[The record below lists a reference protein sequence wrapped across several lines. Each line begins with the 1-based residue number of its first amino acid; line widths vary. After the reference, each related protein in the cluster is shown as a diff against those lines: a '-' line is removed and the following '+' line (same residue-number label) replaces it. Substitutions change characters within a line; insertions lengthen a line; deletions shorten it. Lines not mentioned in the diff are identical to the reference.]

1 MTSESVA
8 AKGYEIPAWPN
19 STTSATSAHAA
30 KVAALFREHNS
41 ALVGF
46 LRARLR
52 SEQDAR
58 EAAQEAYVKLLQ
70 LDNLGAVSFLR
81 SYLFRVA
88 ANVATDRLRQRQ
100 VRLAH
105 ASVES
110 LGDICEEHAA
120 PERGVAATQ
129 ELSFI
134 RGCLFELPERWR
146 DAFIRHRIR
155 GESEVSIARTLG
167 LSERM
172 VRNYLVQTL
181 VYCRSRLDGCTVEQA
196 RARLKK

>member
-1 MTSESVA
+1 MTTESVA
-8 AKGYEIPAWPN
+8 TNDYAAPPWSD
-19 STTSATSAHAA
+19 STTTDAHAA

-41 ALVGF
+41 ALVSF

-70 LDNLGAVSFLR
+70 LDCPGAVSFLR
-81 SYLFRVA
+81 SYLFRIA

-100 VRLAH
+100 VRRAY

-110 LGDICEEHAA
+110 FDDICEEHAA

-155 GESEVSIARTLG
+155 GESEVSIARALG
-167 LSERM
+167 VSERM

-181 VYCRSRLDGCTVEQA
+181 IYCRSRLDGCTVEQA
-196 RARLKK
+196 RERMRK

>member
-1 MTSESVA
+1 MTTESVA
-8 AKGYEIPAWPN
+8 ANNYAAPPWSD
-19 STTSATSAHAA
+19 STTTDAHAA

-41 ALVGF
+41 ALVSF

-70 LDNLGAVSFLR
+70 LDCPGAVSFLR
-81 SYLFRVA
+81 SYLFRIA

-100 VRLAH
+100 VRRAH

-110 LGDICEEHAA
+110 FDDICEEHAA

-155 GESEVSIARTLG
+155 GESEVSIARALG
-167 LSERM
+167 VSERM

-181 VYCRSRLDGCTVEQA
+181 IYCRSRLDGCTVEQA
-196 RARLKK
+196 RERMRK

>member
-1 MTSESVA
+1 MTTESVA
-8 AKGYEIPAWPN
+8 ENNYAVPPWRGATTPA
-19 STTSATSAHAA
+19 AHAA

-41 ALVGF
+41 ALVSF

-70 LDNLGAVSFLR
+70 LDCPGAVSFLR
-81 SYLFRVA
+81 SYLFRIA
-88 ANVATDRLRQRQ
+88 ANVAIDHLRQRQ
-100 VRLAH
+100 VRRVH
-105 ASVES
+105 ASVEGS
-110 LGDICEEHAA
+110 EDLCEEHKA

-155 GESEVSIARTLG
+155 DESEVSIARTLG
-167 LSERM
+167 VSERM

-181 VYCRSRLDGCTVEQA
+181 IYCRSRLDGCTVEQA
-196 RARLKK
+196 RELMRK

>member
-1 MTSESVA
+1 MTTESVA
-8 AKGYEIPAWPN
+8 ANNYEVSSWPDA
-19 STTSATSAHAA
+19 TTSDSHAT

-41 ALVGF
+41 ALVSF

-70 LDNLGAVSFLR
+70 LDCPGAVSFLR
-81 SYLFRVA
+81 SYLFRIA

-100 VRLAH
+100 VRRAH

-110 LGDICEEHAA
+110 CEDICEEHAA

-155 GESEVSIARTLG
+155 GESEVSIARALG
-167 LSERM
+167 VSERM

-181 VYCRSRLDGCTVEQA
+181 IYCRSRLDGCTVEQA
-196 RARLKK
+196 RERMRK